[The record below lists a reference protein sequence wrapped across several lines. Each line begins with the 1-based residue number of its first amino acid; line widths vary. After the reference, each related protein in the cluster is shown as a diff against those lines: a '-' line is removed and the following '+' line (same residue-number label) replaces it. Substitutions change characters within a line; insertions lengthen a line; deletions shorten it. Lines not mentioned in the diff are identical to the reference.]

1 MPLRLSRDY
10 RAKEQKKTK
19 EVEKTEKIRLVNTVC
34 LRCVER
40 CKQSDK
46 VDVLSCPNFEEK

>member
-10 RAKEQKKTK
+10 SKKTK
-19 EVEKTEKIRLVNTVC
+19 EVKKTEKTRSVNPIC
-34 LRCVER
+34 LRCVEQ

-46 VDVLSCPNFEEK
+46 VDVLSCPKFEEKEECK